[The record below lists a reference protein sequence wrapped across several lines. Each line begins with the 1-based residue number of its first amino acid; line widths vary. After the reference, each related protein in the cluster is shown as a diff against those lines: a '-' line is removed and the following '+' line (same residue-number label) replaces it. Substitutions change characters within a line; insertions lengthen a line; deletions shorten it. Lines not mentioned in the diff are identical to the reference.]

1 MKLDILQRKVGEEGV
16 DELDTRNYAGFWI
29 RFVAITID
37 GFILGLPMALAMIY
51 GPLYKAIT
59 RIPILGFEKG
69 NENYHF
75 SLHFLFEKFLPNYFR
90 YIIIITIL
98 FFIISILYFGILT
111 STKMQGTVGKLF
123 LGIKVVGQDGN
134 RISFARAIGRYFA
147 SMVSSFMYLGY
158 ILAAFNEKKQTLHDY
173 VANTFVVKR

>member
-1 MKLDILQRKVGEEGV
+1 M

-51 GPLYKAIT
+51 EPLYKVIT
-59 RIPILGFEKG
+59 SIPILGFEEG
-69 NENYHF
+69 SENYHF
-75 SLHFLFEKFLPNYFR
+75 FSHFLLDKFLPNYFR
-90 YIIIITIL
+90 YVVIITIV

-111 STKMQGTVGKLF
+111 STKMQGTVGKLL
-123 LGIKVVGQDGN
+123 LGIKVVGRDGD
-134 RISFARAIGRYFA
+134 RISFGRAIGRYFA
-147 SMVSSFMYLGY
+147 SMVSSFMYVGY